1 MSPVERWAEVNGR
14 RCRIWEAGQGEPLF
28 YLPGLGGFPKWPP
41 ILDRLA
47 VSRRVIVPS
56 LPGFPGG
63 EGHDQLDSVF
73 DWVLAA
79 EDVLRQAGLD
89 DTRPGGA
96 DLAGVSVGGALAAE
110 VAALWPSRVRRLVL
124 IAPFG
129 LFDESEPV
137 ADVFALRPKTL
148 AQWLCV
154 DPARFEAL
162 VQRPEDA
169 GEMDWQVLLARAAEA
184 AARLLWPLGNT
195 GLARRLGRI
204 TSPALI
210 VWGEQDRVIPVSYA
224 RRFAELIGGRVQ
236 ISLIAGAGH
245 LADLD
250 TPTVVAE
257 AMLEFLAQP
266 DEPARPMLLK

>member
-1 MSPVERWAEVNGR
+1 MNPVERFTEVNGR

-28 YLPGLGGFPKWPP
+28 YLPGLSGFPKWPP

-47 VSRRVIVPS
+47 ASRRVIVPS

-63 EGHDQLDSVF
+63 EGHDLLDHVF

-89 DTRPGGA
+89 GKHGA

-110 VAALWPSRVRRLVL
+110 VAALWPSRVRKLVL
-124 IAPFG
+124 VSPYG
-129 LFDESEPV
+129 LFDAAEPV

-148 AQWLCV
+148 AQWMCV

-162 VQRPEDA
+162 VQRPEGAD
-169 GEMDWQVLLARAAEA
+169 EMDWQVMQARAAEA

-195 GLARRLGRI
+195 GLVRRLGRI
-204 TSPALI
+204 KCPALI
-210 VWGEQDRVIPVSYA
+210 VWGEQDRVIPSSYA
-224 RRFAELIGGRVQ
+224 RRFAEGIAGPVE
-236 ISLIAGAGH
+236 IALIAGAGH

-250 TPTVVAE
+250 TPAAVAD

-266 DEPARPMLLK
+266 AEPARPMLLG